1 MITPDPKT
9 SGGARWNYLAAWEFA
24 KRKYSSEAKAKAEMH
39 IAVDDQSVR
48 LASQYRNQGFKA
60 GETLLLTPLK
70 ARLYS

>member
-1 MITPDPKT
+1 VITPNPKT
-9 SGGARWNYLAAWEFA
+9 SGGAHWNCLAAWEFA
-24 KRKYSSEAKAKAEMH
+24 KRKYGSESKAKAEMH

>member
-1 MITPDPKT
+1 MITPNPKT
-9 SGGARWNYLAAWEFA
+9 SGGAHWNYLATWEFA
-24 KRKYSSEAKAKAEMH
+24 KRKYGSESKAKAEMH

-60 GETLLLTPLK
+60 GETLLLTPRK